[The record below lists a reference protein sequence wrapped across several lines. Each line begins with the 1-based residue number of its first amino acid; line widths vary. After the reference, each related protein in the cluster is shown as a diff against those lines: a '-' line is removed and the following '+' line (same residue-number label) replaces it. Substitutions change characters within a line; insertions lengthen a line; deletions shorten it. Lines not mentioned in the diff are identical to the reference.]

1 MKGDIIHLLN
11 RGVEKRK
18 IFIDEEDYLRFI
30 NNLYDFNNIDN
41 VTLPYQWRRKL
52 LINEKSE
59 EELVN
64 ILCWCL
70 MPSHHHILSQE
81 KIDSGVS
88 NFSKKIM
95 VGHTRYFND
104 KNKRSGVLFQGRSKI
119 IKVTKD
125 VHFDFLPF
133 YIMSNPVKLI
143 EPRWKEEGIKD
154 FEKVINFLE
163 NYKYS
168 SFLDLIGEDNYPQ
181 LINKELFYELF
192 NTNEN
197 KFKKEFID
205 WLASY
210 QFGGNLEVRPPKQV
224 L

>member
-18 IFIDEEDYLRFI
+18 VFISEEDYLRFI

-52 LINEKSE
+52 LVDEKIRK
-59 EELVN
+59 ELVDV
-64 ILCWCL
+64 LCWCL
-70 MPSHHHILSQE
+70 MPNHPHILSQE
-81 KIDSGVS
+81 KADSGTS
-88 NFSKKIM
+88 IFSKKIF
-95 VGHTRYFND
+95 GGYTKYFND
-104 KNKRSGVLFQGRSKI
+104 DNKRSGVLFQGKSKI
-119 IKVTKD
+119 IKVTND

-154 FEKVINFLE
+154 FNKAINFLE

-168 SFLDLIGEDNYPQ
+168 SYQDLIGKDNFPH
-181 LINKELFYELF
+181 LINKKLFYELF

-197 KFKKEFID
+197 KFKKEFIE
-205 WLASY
+205 WLKSHH
-210 QFGGNLEVRPPKQV
+210 LDVRRPKYV
-224 L
+224 RRPK